1 MNRRVYLDH
10 NASTPVHPEV
20 VQAMLPYFT
29 ERFGNPSSVHGFGR
43 EAREGLD
50 AARDSVARF
59 LGVGRDEV
67 VFTSGGTESDNLAVK
82 GVAMARKR
90 GHVVTSQIEHHAVLR
105 AGQNLEEL
113 GFEVTWVPVDGH
125 GLVDPEVLGAAL
137 VPRAAVVSVA
147 HASAEIGTLQDM
159 ESLAA
164 TARDAG
170 VPLHCDATA
179 SAGLVAPGGP
189 GRLPELVTIA
199 PHLFGGPQGIAALR
213 VARGHRLRPLIEG
226 GTQEGGLRPGT
237 QSTAAIAGFAAA
249 ARIALAERAARSAQA
264 ASLADE
270 LASRILAAVPGV
282 RPTGHP
288 TRRLAGHLSL
298 CVDGVEAEA
307 LLRDLDAAGIEA
319 SSGSACATGAG
330 KPSHVLE
337 AIGIPP
343 RLARGALTFMFGSG
357 SRAEDPERIATALS
371 AAAARL
377 RALGPDESDGTTTRS

>member
-1 MNRRVYLDH
+1 VYADHAATTPLDPRVL
-10 NASTPVHPEV
+10 A
-20 VQAMLPYFT
+20 AMLP
-29 ERFGNPSSVHGFGR
+29 
-43 EAREGLD
+43 
-50 AARDSVARF
+50 F
-59 LGVGRDEV
+59 LGDEYGVPQALHARGRRLGEV
-67 VFTSGGTESDNLAVK
+67 VESARSDVAALVGAEPDEILFTGSATEANNLALK
-82 GVAMARKR
+82 GTLLAEPLGAR
-90 GHVVTSQIEHHAVLR
+90 VLAAATEHLSVLHPLRTMER
-105 AGQNLEEL
+105 AGAHLEL
-113 GFEVTWVPVDGH
+113 LPVDGH